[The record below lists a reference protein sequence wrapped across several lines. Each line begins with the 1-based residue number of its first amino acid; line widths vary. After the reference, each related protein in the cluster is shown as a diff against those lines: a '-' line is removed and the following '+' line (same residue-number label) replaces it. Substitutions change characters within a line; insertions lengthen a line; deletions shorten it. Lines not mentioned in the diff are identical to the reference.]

1 MSQNLNIPTHVG
13 IIVDGNRRWAK
24 AQGLPTLAGHQRGY
38 QNVRI
43 IVKHLLGRGVSYVTC
58 YLFSRENWKRSSEEV
73 AYLMQLLTDVL
84 RNEVASFIEDSIRLT
99 FIGNRSAFSPE
110 LQLLMEQAE
119 ARTAAGTAGT
129 FVAALNYGGQQDI
142 LEAVQKLA
150 KSGANLT
157 SVTAEELKQAL
168 STAHLPPCD
177 LIIRTSG
184 EQRLS
189 NFLLWEGVYAELYF
203 SPVMFPD
210 FSEAQADEA
219 LGWYAGRSRRFGS

>member
-1 MSQNLNIPTHVG
+1 MSQNSSLPTHVG

-24 AQGLPTLAGHQRGY
+24 AQGLPTFAGHQRGY
-38 QNVRI
+38 QNVRTM
-43 IVKHLLGRGVSYVTC
+43 VRHLLSRGVSYVTC

-84 RNEVASFIEDSIRLT
+84 RNEVASFIKDSIRLA

-150 KSGANLT
+150 TSGANLA
-157 SVTAEELKQAL
+157 SLTAEELKQAM

-189 NFLLWEGVYAELYF
+189 NFLLWEGAYAELYF
-203 SPVMFPD
+203 SSSMFPEFTTAEID
-210 FSEAQADEA
+210 KILHWFASRE
-219 LGWYAGRSRRFGS
+219 RRFGA